1 MAKEKTEAFYDL
13 DETTEELFMEVF
25 NKKSFP
31 VNVSFQFIGSSKQ
44 KQLIK
49 VSKVADDFAFVLK
62 KDLKVTIN
70 EDLLD
75 VFDEESITI
84 LIEQEIDKININM
97 ESGKIK
103 LVGTDLNTF
112 SSIVNKYGVE
122 KVARANKVEE
132 LYSEQQKD
140 AKEDEEFII

>member
-1 MAKEKTEAFYDL
+1 MAKETTEAFYDL

-70 EDLLD
+70 EELLN

>member
-1 MAKEKTEAFYDL
+1 MAKETTEAFYDL
-13 DETTEELFMEVF
+13 DETTEELFMDVF

-31 VNVSFQFIGSSKQ
+31 VNVKFQFIGSSKQ

-49 VSKVADDFAFVLK
+49 VGKIADDFAFVLRK
-62 KDLKVTIN
+62 ELKVTIN
-70 EDLLD
+70 EDLLN

-140 AKEDEEFII
+140 AKDEEFII

>member
-1 MAKEKTEAFYDL
+1 MARESSEVFYEL
-13 DETTEELFMEVF
+13 DTTTEEIFMEVF

-31 VNVSFQFIGSSKQ
+31 VNVKFQFVGSSKQ

-49 VSKVADDFAFVLK
+49 VAKIADDYLFILGK
-62 KDLKVTIN
+62 ELKVTIN

-140 AKEDEEFII
+140 AKNDEEFIV